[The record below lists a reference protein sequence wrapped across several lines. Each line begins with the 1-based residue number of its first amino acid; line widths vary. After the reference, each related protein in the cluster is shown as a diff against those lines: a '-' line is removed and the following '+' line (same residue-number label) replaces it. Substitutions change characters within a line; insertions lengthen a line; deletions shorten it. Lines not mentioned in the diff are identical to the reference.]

1 MATLSRQEVKLYT
14 EFFHQV
20 DETDGDGSGC
30 LSLENCEK
38 LLDKCGHR
46 LPKDVIQAFVSSD
59 EDGSW
64 KLTLEEFL
72 AAISGAVP
80 PDSAHSKAA
89 ELRRLFRAYDKNKDG
104 YVSFYELKN
113 AMRGSVT
120 EEELR
125 EFIRDWDKDGDWR
138 LSFEEFINMY
148 VAPMPS
154 DNNDDVTAASAE
166 SQPAET

>member
-14 EFFHQV
+14 EFFQQV
-20 DETDGDGSGC
+20 DETDGDGNGR

-46 LPKDVIQAFVSSD
+46 IPRDVIQTFVNPGG
-59 EDGSW
+59 DGSW
-64 KLTLEEFL
+64 TLTLEEFL
-72 AAISGAVP
+72 AAMSEVVP
-80 PDSAHSKAA
+80 PDSPHSKAA
-89 ELRRLFRAYDKNKDG
+89 ELRRLFRAYDLNKDG

-113 AMRGSVT
+113 TMRGSVT
-120 EEELR
+120 EDELR
-125 EFIRDWDKDGDWR
+125 DFIKDWDKDGDWK

-154 DNNDDVTAASAE
+154 DNNDDVTASAE
-166 SQPAET
+166 SKPSNM